1 MTDGSNDN
9 YTKREH
15 DLIFQEIRDSLA
27 RIETQVNKTNGRV
40 TLLELWQSNTV
51 GKISIIYIAI
61 GMAVSALIAWGAK
74 HFS

>member
-1 MTDGSNDN
+1 MTNGGNDN

-27 RIETQVNKTNGRV
+27 RIEEQVKKTNGRV

-61 GMAVSALIAWGAK
+61 GMAVSAVITWGAK